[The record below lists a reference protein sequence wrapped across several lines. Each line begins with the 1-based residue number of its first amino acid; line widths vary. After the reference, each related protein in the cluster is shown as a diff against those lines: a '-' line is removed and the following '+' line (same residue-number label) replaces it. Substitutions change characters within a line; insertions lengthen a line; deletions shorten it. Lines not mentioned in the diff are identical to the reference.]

1 MAQATGERI
10 SAYDIKRGDKFTVGG
25 EAFEAVA
32 DAHGEF
38 NAYVRVWNPRRS
50 TVSEIVLVHGT
61 TVAVQGR

>member
-25 EAFEAVA
+25 DYYEAVA

-38 NAYVRVWNPRRS
+38 NAYVRVWNPRRN
-50 TVSEIVLVHGT
+50 TVGEIVLAHGT
-61 TVAVQGR
+61 TVALR